1 MPFTLTIFGAP
12 TRRGTPTKHDPHS
25 GKPLPDPILAPVV
38 VGPSTLIG
46 SSAALQ
52 WPGLLLEKHSC
63 TPGERAEGTLDRPV
77 LVMLCSR
84 FWRGEHKKGDS
95 LIEVRKTLG
104 ALTVVPRGPVPMT
117 RSLQKSEIL
126 YCAFDE
132 SFLATVRNELDGRLP
147 SPLESR
153 ASLHDDAAAQILNLL
168 FAEVEYGAPSGAL
181 YAESLAHALAVQFL
195 FLGDRPLSPSRK
207 ATLSQRKLSQI
218 QEFIESRLNTDLTL
232 LELAAES
239 GCSRSHF
246 LRVFH
251 ATTGLTPHRYILKRR
266 IERARQLLEQRDL
279 TIAEI
284 AYRCGFANQA
294 HLTLAFRNECGA
306 TPGEYRRQR

>member
-1 MPFTLTIFGAP
+1 MAR
-12 TRRGTPTKHDPHS
+12 RRGSPTER
-25 GKPLPDPILAPVV
+25 GQLFGNLLPDPILAPVV

-52 WPGLLLEKHSC
+52 WSGLLLEKHSC
-63 TPGERAEGTLDRPV
+63 TPGERTEGKSLDRPV
-77 LVMLCSR
+77 LVMLCSP
-84 FWRGEHKKGDS
+84 FWRGEHKKGGS

-104 ALTVVPRGPVPMT
+104 ALTVVPKGPVPMT
-117 RSLQKSEIL
+117 RSLQKSDIL
-126 YCAFDE
+126 YCAFGE

-153 ASLHDDAAAQILNLL
+153 AGLHDDAAAQILNLL
-168 FAEVEYGAPSGAL
+168 FAEVESGGSSGAL

-195 FLGDRPLSPSRK
+195 FLGDRPPSPGRT

-218 QEFIESRLNTDLTL
+218 QEFIESHLGTDLTL

-251 ATTGLTPHRYILKRR
+251 ATNGLTPHRYVLKRR
-266 IERARQLLEQRDL
+266 IERARQLLEETDL
-279 TIAEI
+279 SIAEI
-284 AYRCGFANQA
+284 AYRCGF
-294 HLTLAFRNECGA
+294 
-306 TPGEYRRQR
+306 